1 MNNTI
6 LALSGSAALVGFVH
20 TLTGPD
26 HYLPF
31 IFLSKARKWSLFKT
45 IWITLICGI
54 GHVGSSVLLG
64 TVGIAAGI
72 AVDKLTHTESLRGGI
87 VSWLFLLFGLFYML
101 WGIYKIRKN
110 KAHKHLHIHE
120 NGSIHEHEHLHED
133 EHSHEHGKKLTFWVL
148 FLIFVLG
155 PCEPL
160 IPFMMQPAS
169 ENNTTGIIQVA
180 AIFSLVTI
188 ATMLT
193 IVLLTLKGIE
203 YLPLKK
209 LEKYMHVIAGA
220 IILICGGGMVFLG
233 W

>member
-1 MNNTI
+1 MLLT
-6 LALSGSAALVGFVH
+6 LSGFAALTGFLH

-31 IFLSKARKWSLFKT
+31 IFLSRARKWSLFKT

-64 TVGIAAGI
+64 GIGIASGM
-72 AVDKLTHTESLRGGI
+72 AVDKLTHTEVLRGSI
-87 VSWLFLLFGLFYML
+87 VSWIFILFGLAYFI
-101 WGIYKIRKN
+101 WGLYKGIKN
-110 KAHKHLHIHE
+110 KAHKHLHFHD
-120 NGSIHEHEHLHED
+120 NGKLHEHEHIHGE

-160 IPFMMQPAS
+160 IPFLMYPAAQHH
-169 ENNTTGIIQVA
+169 TWGIVQIA
-180 AIFSLVTI
+180 GIFSVVTI
-188 ATMLT
+188 ITMLT
-193 IVLLTLKGIE
+193 LVILSLKGLE
-203 YLPLKK
+203 LLPLKK
-209 LEKYMHVIAGA
+209 IERYMDAIAGG
-220 IILICGGGMVFLG
+220 IILICGFGMVFLG